1 MKLDGKPA
9 VGRGEADPF
18 ARHPGTFGHHLAV
31 VLETAD
37 VLKHRGGMHKVERP
51 VLEGQVQRVGVDKA
65 KARIQLFQK
74 SRVGDPGSDNP
85 VLIADDS
92 NFRRCSAAMF
102 GCKKYGG
109 QGCLLNRDSPVER
122 WTRMIPRSTTT
133 VPRARNTAMAV
144 PSITRNCR
152 RRSGAFSGA
161 PWSVAREALSRWQI
175 RRMTRLSNEAALIPD
190 HAFHALV
197 AGGTTYSIVT
207 ANTTRWFHPPGKR
220 P

>member
-1 MKLDGKPA
+1 MKLDRKPA

-18 ARHPGTFGHHLAV
+18 ARHPGTFGHHLAL

-37 VLKHRGGMHKVERP
+37 VLKHRGGMHIVERP

-85 VLIADDS
+85 VLMFKTPKS
-92 NFRRCSAAMF
+92 NDP
-102 GCKKYGG
+102 K
-109 QGCLLNRDSPVER
+109 
-122 WTRMIPRSTTT
+122 TSTTT

-144 PSITRNCR
+144 TSIARNCR

-161 PWSVAREALSRWQI
+161 PWSVAREASSRWQI
-175 RRMTRLSNEAALIPD
+175 RRMTRPSNEAALS
-190 HAFHALV
+190 H
-197 AGGTTYSIVT
+197 
-207 ANTTRWFHPPGKR
+207 TRPMRSTP
-220 P
+220 